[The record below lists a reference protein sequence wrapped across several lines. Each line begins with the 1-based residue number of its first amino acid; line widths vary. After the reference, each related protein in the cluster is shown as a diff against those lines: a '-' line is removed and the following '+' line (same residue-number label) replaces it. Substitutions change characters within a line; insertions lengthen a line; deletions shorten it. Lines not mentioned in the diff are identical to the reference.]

1 MTSLNQNVSSTWSG
15 DFESSITPPKTA
27 DVVIIGGGIIGVST
41 AYFLAKEGIK
51 VCLCEKGYISGEQSG
66 LFA

>member
-1 MTSLNQNVSSTWSG
+1 MNNMTSFNQNVSSTWSG
-15 DFESSITPPKTA
+15 DFESPIKPPKNA

-51 VCLCEKGYISGEQSG
+51 VC
-66 LFA
+66 